1 MSFVVFAFIERG
13 RNRACLIT
21 KLGKILDIRAMH
33 AYDLACFDKKTLQKT
48 HVKTAAS
55 IWIHTIQQIDGKSI
69 VGLIT
74 GNEDPGISY
83 DRELGFHFPHQWKP
97 YPLEDIDYMT
107 SDLYVQSSLK
117 NEDKGTFILAGVIA
131 DITPAPVDTLLHSHT
146 GSASPTSPNIPL
158 MPSLL
163 SQTEITCL

>member
-1 MSFVVFAFIERG
+1 V
-13 RNRACLIT
+13 
-21 KLGKILDIRAMH
+21 
-33 AYDLACFDKKTLQKT
+33 
-48 HVKTAAS
+48 AS

-97 YPLEDIDYMT
+97 YPLEDIDYMS

-117 NEDKGTFILAGVIA
+117 NEDKALA
-131 DITPAPVDTLLHSHT
+131 
-146 GSASPTSPNIPL
+146 
-158 MPSLL
+158 SLK
-163 SQTEITCL
+163 IC